1 MPGIYS
7 VKSQADVMLRSEG
20 AIKFIKPNPP
30 PLQIKNWPGEAHKL
44 TLSLEIAER
53 LDKDNRICLF
63 LFKKGFILLNISLT
77 TSYLPGCHGFRS
89 KSVGVHPV
97 HIDFS

>member
-20 AIKFIKPNPP
+20 AIKFIKPNPS
-30 PLQIKNWPGEAHKL
+30 LTDKELRPGEAHKL
-44 TLSLEIAER
+44 TLSSEIAER

-63 LFKKGFILLNISLT
+63 LFKKGFILLIISLM

-89 KSVGVHPV
+89 KSVGKHPV